1 MGADWLP
8 ALPRDAARVSVQAMH
23 IVYRAE
29 NLFDAH
35 LVKDALEAG
44 DIPAFI
50 SGEYLT
56 GAIGQL
62 PAMDYIAVMVPES
75 SVAIARGIVG
85 EVEAQL
91 GEARLAIQDDDLP
104 DDPLT
109 VPC

>member
-1 MGADWLP
+1 
-8 ALPRDAARVSVQAMH
+8 MH
-23 IVYRAE
+23 TIYRAE

-35 LVKDALEAG
+35 LVKDALEHA

-56 GAIGQL
+56 GAVGQL

-75 SVAIARGIVG
+75 SVATASSIVR

-91 GEARLAIQDDDLP
+91 SEARLAIQENGAP
-104 DDPLT
+104 DDPAA

>member
-1 MGADWLP
+1 
-8 ALPRDAARVSVQAMH
+8 MH
-23 IVYRAE
+23 IIYRAQ

-35 LVKDALEAG
+35 LVKDALEAEG
-44 DIPAFI
+44 IPAFI
-50 SGEYLT
+50 AGEYLT

-75 SVAIARGIVG
+75 SVATARGIVT

-91 GEARLAIQDDDLP
+91 SEARLAIRDIDDLP
-104 DDPLT
+104 DDPQT